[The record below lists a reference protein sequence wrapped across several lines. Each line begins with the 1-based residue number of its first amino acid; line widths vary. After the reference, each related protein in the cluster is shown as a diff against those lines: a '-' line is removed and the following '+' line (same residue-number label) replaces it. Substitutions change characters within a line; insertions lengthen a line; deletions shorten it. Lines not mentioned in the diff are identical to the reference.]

1 MPKIVACLI
10 TLFLFLFFH
19 SPVFADSQVVINEFL
34 ADSVSGEGEWVEFYF
49 PSGPIDISSYYLK
62 DVANTK
68 KTLNSLEN
76 CGNYAVYDLVT
87 STGNP
92 SDGWLNNSGQE
103 SIFLYDGNDNLVD
116 SFENWTSPGEGK
128 TLGRTPDG
136 SGIWQET
143 ENATR
148 CQQNSQALSTPSPTP
163 RPTPTST
170 SQSSSSTKTSSP
182 TPKTSSVGTLKS
194 PSPTEVIKS
203 PPVLSA
209 TDQNFSLLPSS
220 SNNISS
226 PDSSPQAT
234 QSASPKTKVAAMLS
248 GSGIILIGLSIG
260 FYLWYKKVLGEPDNN
275 TKNHKDNFEQKNNN

>member
-116 SFENWTSPGEGK
+116 SFENWLNPGEGK
-128 TLGRTPDG
+128 TLGRIPDG
-136 SGIWQET
+136 SGNWQET
-143 ENATR
+143 EKATK
-148 CQQNSQALSTPSPTP
+148 CQQNSQALPSPTP
-163 RPTPTST
+163 IPTPAPSPTSST
-170 SQSSSSTKTSSP
+170 SQSSTSTKSP
-182 TPKTSSVGTLKS
+182 TPTPKPSATPAKSSSSS
-194 PSPTEVIKS
+194 PSTTPNSVLGSKTEEQLLLTSTPGVS
-203 PPVLSA
+203 PS
-209 TDQNFSLLPSS
+209 
-220 SNNISS
+220 
-226 PDSSPQAT
+226 
-234 QSASPKTKVAAMLS
+234 QSAEGEQKGSSKTKIAAMLT
-248 GSGIILIGLSIG
+248 GSGVILIGLSIG
-260 FYLWYKKVLGEPDNN
+260 FFVLYNRVLNKSEN
-275 TKNHKDNFEQKNNN
+275 QKNQEN